1 MEWSI
6 VGLNVLYAA
15 VGLVM
20 MYLAFRIAGSGLVA
34 GPLAEE
40 LKKGNMAIAI
50 VVGSLFVA
58 IAMIIAGAL
67 S

>member
-20 MYLAFRIAGSGLVA
+20 MYVAFRIAGSSAVA

-40 LKKGNMAIAI
+40 LKKGNIAVAI
-50 VVGSLFVA
+50 VIGALFLA